1 MPRWEPDRRLV
12 APRRRSAGE
21 DAVEDALRVRRTGR
35 RGAVPQRGRPLPAG
49 QAGQD
54 HRQGRGDRVDSL
66 AVRHRPAPAPP
77 HRPPCPRPAV
87 PTDRKAPPGAP
98 APDACPKTGRAR
110 LSYRRAE
117 EIVEENTRLPADPLA
132 SPDDVEELDDW
143 TLHRL
148 WHSTVTYDA
157 ENGTSAPMLLAR
169 SRHASVR
176 ALERYARPGVDS
188 VARHVAER
196 DPAAR
201 RRTQIRADQVS
212 KIIPLLLWRISVTPL
227 SLPRGRQ
234 RLLEL
239 GPHGDAGADLLAE
252 DLVEGDAVP
261 RERVEPA
268 VEFLPEGRAARVA
281 DASVRARQV
290 RVDPRRRRG
299 VRAPRP
305 APAAPS
311 SGGDP
316 W

>member
-21 DAVEDALRVRRTGR
+21 GAVEDALRVRRTGR

-54 HRQGRGDRVDSL
+54 HRQGRGDGVDSL
-66 AVRHRPAPAPP
+66 AVRHRPAPAPT
-77 HRPPCPRPAV
+77 HRPPCPCRCSPPTARPRPEHRRPTRARRPA
-87 PTDRKAPPGAP
+87 
-98 APDACPKTGRAR
+98 AR

-117 EIVEENTRLPADPLA
+117 EIFEKNTRLPADPLA
-132 SPDDVEELDDW
+132 SPDDVEELDGW

-188 VARHVAER
+188 IARHVAER

-239 GPHGDAGADLLAE
+239 GPHGGAGADLLAE

-299 VRAPRP
+299 VGAPRP